1 MPQCSAEKVN
11 FLAINGLVKCVNDM
25 ARNLDLKSS
34 LTLRVV
40 AVALVCFLIAAALA
54 LFGTYRDVR
63 QLNEHVADVLVRH
76 LQIQLSRIETSR
88 DVAARFPDLDTVTE
102 ALQSAGQ
109 CVQYVKSDGSIARSS
124 CIGLNRDIGKPPDWF
139 AALCDWIP
147 TARADVVRP
156 VSYHGRSYGTVVVTI
171 ESAAI
176 ATAIWKEVSG
186 LLGLTGLLVGAICI
200 LQYGAITRALRPT
213 KDILA
218 GLDRLAR
225 GDLSCRLPNFRL
237 HELQRISEVFNKLA
251 SNLDRTTREKTELAA
266 KLVDNQEQE
275 RLELAR
281 DLHDE
286 FAQSLSAMSA
296 VAASIKVTAE
306 TECPALVLE
315 ANNLSQTSMV
325 MMRSLRN
332 TLRSLRPPEIDDFG
346 LATSLST
353 LARDQER
360 LANGQLK
367 ISLEIYGDLRV
378 LPRTA
383 AAHVYRIVQEGLTNI
398 NKHAHASHARVALS
412 FGPEAGE
419 QTAPQQCWLALT
431 IEDDGSRVVESGIA
445 AEGSGLGLIGVR
457 ERVMALGGTLDVIDL
472 GDRGFKL
479 HAMIPFEASVKL
491 LQ

>member
-1 MPQCSAEKVN
+1 
-11 FLAINGLVKCVNDM
+11 M
-25 ARNLDLKSS
+25 APSLDLKSS

-40 AVALVCFLIAAALA
+40 AVALFCFVIAAAFA

-63 QLNEHVADVLVRH
+63 QLNEHVADVLVRQ
-76 LQIQLSRIETSR
+76 LQIQLSRIETGR
-88 DVAARFPDLDTVTE
+88 DVAARFPDLDAVTQ

-109 CVQYVKSDGSIARSS
+109 CVQYINPDGSIARSN
-124 CIGLNRDIGKPPDWF
+124 CIGFNRDISKPPDWF
-139 AALCDWIP
+139 AALCDLIP
-147 TARADVVRP
+147 AARSDVVRP

-176 ATAIWKEVSG
+176 AAAIWKEVSG
-186 LLGLTGLLVGAICI
+186 LLGLTGLLIGAICI

-237 HELQRISEVFNKLA
+237 IELQRISEVFNKLA
-251 SNLDRTTREKTELAA
+251 ANLDRTTREKTELAA
-266 KLVDNQEQE
+266 KLVDNQERE
-275 RLELAR
+275 RLDLAR

-286 FAQSLSAMSA
+286 LAQNLSAMSA
-296 VAASIKVTAE
+296 VAASIKATAE
-306 TECPALVLE
+306 TECPALVPE
-315 ANNLSQTSMV
+315 AKNLSQTSMA
-325 MMRSLRN
+325 MMRSLRT
-332 TLRSLRPPEIDDFG
+332 TLRTLRPPEIDDFG

-360 LANGQLK
+360 LANGKLK
-367 ISLEIYGDLRV
+367 ISLEIDGDLRM

-383 AAHVYRIVQEGLTNI
+383 ASHVYRIVQEGLTNI

-412 FGPEAGE
+412 FDPNAAE
-419 QTAPQQCWLALT
+419 QTTPQQRWLSLT
-431 IEDDGSRVVESGIA
+431 IEDDGCRAVESGIA
-445 AEGSGLGLIGVR
+445 AEGSGLGLIGIR

-472 GDRGFKL
+472 GYKGFNL
-479 HAMIPFEASVKL
+479 HAMIPVEAPVEL

>member
-1 MPQCSAEKVN
+1 
-11 FLAINGLVKCVNDM
+11 M
-25 ARNLDLKSS
+25 APNLDLKSS

-40 AVALVCFLIAAALA
+40 AVALFCFLIAAALA

-63 QLNEHVADVLVRH
+63 QLNEHVADVLVRQ
-76 LQIQLSRIETSR
+76 LQMQLSRIETSR
-88 DVAARFPDLDTVTE
+88 DVAARFPDLDPVTE
-102 ALQSAGQ
+102 VLQSAGQ

-124 CIGLNRDIGKPPDWF
+124 CIGFNRAVGKPPDWF
-139 AALCDWIP
+139 AALCDLIP
-147 TARADVVRP
+147 AARADVARP
-156 VSYHGRSYGTVVVTI
+156 ISYRGRSYGTVVVTI

-176 ATAIWKEVSG
+176 AAAIWKEVSG
-186 LLGLTGLLVGAICI
+186 LLGLTGLVIGAICI
-200 LQYGAITRALRPT
+200 LQYGAISRALRPT

-237 HELQRISEVFNKLA
+237 IELQRISEVFNKLA
-251 SNLDRTTREKTELAA
+251 ASLDRTTREKTELAA

-275 RLELAR
+275 RLDLAR

-296 VAASIKVTAE
+296 VAASIKATAE
-306 TECPALVLE
+306 TECPALVPE
-315 ANNLSQTSMV
+315 ANNLSQTSIA
-325 MMRSLRN
+325 MMRSLRT
-332 TLRSLRPPEIDDFG
+332 TLRNLRPPEIDDFG
-346 LATSLST
+346 LATSLAT

-367 ISLEIYGDLRV
+367 ISLEMDDDLRV

-383 AAHVYRIVQEGLTNI
+383 ASHVYRIVQEGLTNI
-398 NKHAHASHARVALS
+398 NKHAHAGHARVALS

-419 QTAPQQCWLALT
+419 QTTPKQRWLALT
-431 IEDDGSRVVESGIA
+431 IEDDGSRAVGSGIA
-445 AEGSGLGLIGVR
+445 AEGGGLGLIGIR

-472 GDRGFKL
+472 DDTGFKL
-479 HAMIPFEASVKL
+479 HAMIPFEAPVKPV
-491 LQ
+491 Q